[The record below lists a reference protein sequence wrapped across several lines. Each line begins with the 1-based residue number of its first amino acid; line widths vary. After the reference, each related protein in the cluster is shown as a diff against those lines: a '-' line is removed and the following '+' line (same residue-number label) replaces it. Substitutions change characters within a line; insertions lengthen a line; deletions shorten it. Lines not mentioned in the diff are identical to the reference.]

1 MEKIYD
7 IAVVGGGIVGAA
19 TFYKLQLRFPD
30 KNLILIEKEDQ
41 LAKHQSGNNSGVIHS
56 GLYYTPG
63 SNKAKN
69 CVLGRHEL
77 VKFSKENNINHD
89 VCGKVVVATKKKELE
104 FLDKIYKNGIENNTE
119 GIEKI
124 NASQIKEIEPEVNGL
139 SGIWV
144 PCTGIIDYIQATQKM
159 IEIACDLNPSSK
171 VLFNHEVLKIDN
183 QQGLKFMQIKD
194 LVIKSKFLIVC
205 GGLQADRLAKSD
217 RIPLKEKVVG
227 FRGDYYELED
237 HAKYKV
243 KNLIYPVPD
252 PAFPF
257 LGVHFTRMTNGDI
270 ECGPNAVF
278 SFKREGYNKTDFSLS
293 DSFDALTYIG
303 TWQLFLKNASYG
315 INEYRRAFSKR
326 LFLKTLQ
333 KLIPSLKMSD
343 IKPGRAGVRALL
355 LSQNGDTKDDFR
367 IEFASNSIHV
377 LNAPSPAATACLAIG
392 NEIKEMAIERFGL
405 N

>member
-205 GGLQADRLAKSD
+205 GGLQA
-217 RIPLKEKVVG
+217 
-227 FRGDYYELED
+227 
-237 HAKYKV
+237 
-243 KNLIYPVPD
+243 
-252 PAFPF
+252 F
-257 LGVHFTRMTNGDI
+257 L
-270 ECGPNAVF
+270 
-278 SFKREGYNKTDFSLS
+278 L
-293 DSFDALTYIG
+293 
-303 TWQLFLKNASYG
+303 
-315 INEYRRAFSKR
+315 
-326 LFLKTLQ
+326 
-333 KLIPSLKMSD
+333 
-343 IKPGRAGVRALL
+343 
-355 LSQNGDTKDDFR
+355 
-367 IEFASNSIHV
+367 
-377 LNAPSPAATACLAIG
+377 
-392 NEIKEMAIERFGL
+392 
-405 N
+405 